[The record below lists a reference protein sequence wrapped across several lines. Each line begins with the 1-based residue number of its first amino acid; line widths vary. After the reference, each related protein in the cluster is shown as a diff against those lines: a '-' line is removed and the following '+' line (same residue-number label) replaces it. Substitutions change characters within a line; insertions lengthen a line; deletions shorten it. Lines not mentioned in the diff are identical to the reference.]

1 MTKTKTTTTT
11 TTTATTADTLTL
23 RKLQALAEQ
32 LAADAASARAICRQ
46 AATYEISPARAA
58 AMLRQA
64 GIAIV

>member
-1 MTKTKTTTTT
+1 MTTTKTKTTTT
-11 TTTATTADTLTL
+11 AADTVTL

-32 LAADAASARAICRQ
+32 LAADAALARAICRQ